1 MRAVGRDHL
10 KSMCLKLM
18 FCDQTY
24 VAALFSAL
32 YSLSP
37 RRSAARKL
45 SLSPRRPRQPL
56 NPSAGASSE
65 AQTRQPT
72 PLAATTAC

>member
-18 FCDQTY
+18 FCDQT
-24 VAALFSAL
+24 
-32 YSLSP
+32 
-37 RRSAARKL
+37 RRCPFFGPLQPLATAVCRRKL